1 VAPVDRADAQAWLD
15 RYMAAWLSYDAN
27 DIAALFTEDV
37 AYRYHPYDE
46 PITGREAV
54 VASWLGEDKSNGAS
68 TRDAPGTYAAYYEP
82 VAVDDDVVV
91 ATGTSIY
98 RKRPDGPVARVYDN
112 CFVMRFDADG
122 RCREFTEYY
131 LQRPG

>member
-1 VAPVDRADAQAWLD
+1 MFPNWTDQFLAEYRGSATATFPRHGF
-15 RYMAAWLSYDAN
+15 AA
-27 DIAALFTEDV
+27 FV
-37 AYRYHPYDE
+37 V
-46 PITGREAV
+46 GRQTRH
-54 VASWLGEDKSNGAS
+54 GEEEEEEKRNGAS
-68 TRDAPGTYAAYYEP
+68 TRDAPGTYAAHYEP

-112 CFVMRFDADG
+112 CFVMHFDAHG
-122 RCREFTEYY
+122 RCRESTEYY